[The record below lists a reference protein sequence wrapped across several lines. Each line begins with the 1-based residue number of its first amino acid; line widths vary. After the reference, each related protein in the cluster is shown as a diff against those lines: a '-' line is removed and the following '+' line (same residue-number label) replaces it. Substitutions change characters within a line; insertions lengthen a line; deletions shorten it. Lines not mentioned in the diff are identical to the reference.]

1 MSEKA
6 AAYQREIYD
15 MFSSPEFSTATAEA
29 RKEIVGTAIY
39 KHVSAMVGEA
49 NAPKVTG
56 MIIDLDPAE
65 LNMSIQNYGD
75 LSAKVGSAMQLLV
88 SNNLIT
94 VDGQGQD
101 GEVAAGTAGAKEK
114 ATAQPPA
121 AV

>member
-1 MSEKA
+1 MSEQA
-6 AAYQREIYD
+6 TAYQREIYE

-114 ATAQPPA
+114 ATAQPQA